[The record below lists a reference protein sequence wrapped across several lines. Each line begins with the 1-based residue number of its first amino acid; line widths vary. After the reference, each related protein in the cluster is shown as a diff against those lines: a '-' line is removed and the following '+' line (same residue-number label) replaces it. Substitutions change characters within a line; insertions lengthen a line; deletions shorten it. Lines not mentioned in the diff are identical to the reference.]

1 MEILFLITI
10 CTVIVIFSQ
19 GLYSN
24 VGISLYVGTVGR
36 VLWLILAYVWWGCVW
51 EMWYIISPI

>member
-19 GLYSN
+19 VLYSN
-24 VGISLYVGTVGR
+24 VGISFYVGTVGAGI
-36 VLWLILAYVWWGCVW
+36 VVDFGLCMVGMCMGDVVYN
-51 EMWYIISPI
+51 